1 MPRSRRLV
9 SGPVR
14 VLGPLIGLA
23 LMLTLPIA
31 CANQAKVPKRANFAQ
46 TPAGQAL
53 SSQVITRRRAWTI
66 LAQLPPRDRAELRE
80 LMFLANLRSA
90 SGNEQSPL
98 RIYRRIEKELAQPV
112 VVSRATVARVL
123 GDMARVIE
131 MHPESLASPGS
142 SGDDLSGYTMVSE
155 MLESAEGAFPTQGEC
170 FVRINAFPRHVA
182 AAFWQEEYYADHHY
196 HAYTMREAIL
206 GVLVSGE
213 FGAAPLEVYAD
224 YLRTGYPSRSANST
238 YGRVVRASQEILG
251 PSFKRWFKEVRGRSF
266 GWTMMRTRG

>member
-1 MPRSRRLV
+1 MRNSRRFV
-9 SGPVR
+9 FGPVR
-14 VLGPLIGLA
+14 VLGPIVGLA
-23 LMLTLPIA
+23 LALMVPTA
-31 CANQAKVPKRANFAQ
+31 CANQAKLSKRATFAQ
-46 TPAGQAL
+46 SAAGQAL

-66 LAQLPPRDRAELRE
+66 LAKLPSRERAELRE

-98 RIYRRIEKELAQPV
+98 RLYRRIEKELAQPV
-112 VVSRATVARVL
+112 VVSRTTAARVL
-123 GDMARVIE
+123 GDMARFIE
-131 MHPESLASPGS
+131 MHPESLENPGS

-155 MLESAEGAFPTQGEC
+155 MLESAQGAFPTQGEC

-196 HAYTMREAIL
+196 HAYVMREAIL

-224 YLRTGYPSRSANST
+224 YLRTGYPSRSATST

-251 PSFKRWFKEVRGRSF
+251 SSFKRWFKEVRGRSF
-266 GWTMMRTRG
+266 GWTMMRARG